1 MIFQVTQK
9 GCQTIVVSHDV
20 LKFRVSVSP
29 LDKHPIEESNQVLFG
44 LEPII
49 DIPDEFIGSLDL
61 LEPHVIVLVDY
72 LHGLIGVMSVQSA
85 VRVLAHLAVILAG
98 SGAPGLF
105 AQVLSGLGVSLGA
118 RLALRKLLQ

>member
-1 MIFQVTQK
+1 VIFQVTQK

-20 LKFRVSVSP
+20 LKFRVSVAP
-29 LDKHPIEESNQVLFG
+29 LDESPIEESNQVFFG

-49 DIPDEFIGSLDL
+49 DIPDEFIGRLDL

-85 VRVLAHLAVILAG
+85 VRVLTHLAVILAG
-98 SGAPGLF
+98 SGAPGFF
-105 AQVLSGLGVSLGA
+105 AQVLAGLGVSLGA
-118 RLALRKLLQ
+118 GLALR